1 MNLQAVN
8 ETNWKSIKMSR
19 TDDLLDELET
29 NNLDRTKEKIVAEIN
44 KLVTEQI
51 QPAVAQH
58 GGEIRLIDYDMESGY
73 AQMLLSGSCSG
84 CASSSAT
91 LKMGVENMLRHYIPE
106 VRGVTGVDDPNF
118 NNPYYTHDDGM
129 Q

>member
-51 QPAVAQH
+51 QPAVALH
-58 GGEIRLIDYDMESGY
+58 GGEIRLIDYD
-73 AQMLLSGSCSG
+73 
-84 CASSSAT
+84 
-91 LKMGVENMLRHYIPE
+91 I
-106 VRGVTGVDDPNF
+106 
-118 NNPYYTHDDGM
+118 
-129 Q
+129 